1 MEDTMRTLALAA
13 FSTLLAI
20 TAATVLLP
28 APVLAQD
35 PPAPE
40 SSTKLPGGLSFGHA
54 QFAGDVR
61 PGLSAT
67 WNAGKNASFTLG
79 AGGTPPVNSSP
90 PSVSGS
96 MGLTIH
102 F

>member
-1 MEDTMRTLALAA
+1 MRTLALAA
-13 FSTLLAI
+13 LSTMLALA
-20 TAATVLLP
+20 AATALLP
-28 APVLAQD
+28 AMALAQD
-35 PPAPE
+35 PPAPD

-54 QFAGDVR
+54 GFTGDVR

-67 WNAGKNASFTLG
+67 WNAGKNAYFTLG
-79 AGGTPPVNSSP
+79 AGGAPPVNSSP